1 MVGPRRPGD
10 PDVSTRLT
18 WKMGFE
24 IELMA
29 PPGLTR
35 ADLAQ
40 AVAARGGGTVRRFFH
55 PQSEPSKV
63 PGSPVFENLTP
74 GFEAVDAG
82 GQRLAA
88 FVDDLTLQAGL
99 DRTRPPLDG
108 WHRIVTDD
116 GRLLRLVIR
125 HCDPTADADTVL
137 EPLAALFGS
146 AVQRH
151 DAGMARVEDDRGVS
165 VALCAPLPGERER
178 PCEIVTAP
186 ITSGHRRL
194 LRDLLAQA
202 RDLGFTLPAEGATH
216 IHFDAEALCDAATLA
231 RLVTVLHRHGPGLR
245 RLVGTNPACIR
256 LGAWPDDLMR
266 LVADPGFLAMDWPM
280 ARAALAELSLIKYCD
295 FNLSN
300 LIAGTKD
307 KHTFEVRILPATLE
321 AEAVIAAAA
330 LFQAILIWCR
340 DGAVGSRCPA
350 SLLELVVQL
359 PLSAADQALWLGRVA
374 GGSVALPGWDNRE
387 TLIA

>member
-1 MVGPRRPGD
+1 M
-10 PDVSTRLT
+10 STRLT

-24 IELMA
+24 IELLA

-35 ADLAQ
+35 ADLAH

-74 GFEAVDAG
+74 GFEALDAS

-99 DRTRPPLDG
+99 DRTRAPLDG

-116 GRLLRLVIR
+116 GRLLRLVVR
-125 HCDPTADADTVL
+125 HCDPTAGSDTVL

-146 AVQRH
+146 SVQRH
-151 DAGMARVEDDRGVS
+151 AAGMTRVEDDRGVS

-186 ITSGHRRL
+186 IGRGHRRV
-194 LRDLLAQA
+194 LRDLLGQA
-202 RDLGFTLPAEGATH
+202 RSMGFTLPVEGATH
-216 IHFDAEALCDAATLA
+216 IHFDVGGLCDAPVMA
-231 RLVTVLHRHGPGLR
+231 RLVTLLHRHGSGLR

-256 LGAWPDDLMR
+256 LGAWPEALMQR
-266 LVADPGFLAMDWPM
+266 VADPAFPAMDWPT
-280 ARAALAELSLIKYCD
+280 ARAALAELSLTKYCD
-295 FNLSN
+295 FNLNN

-321 AEAVIAAAA
+321 ADAVIAAAG
-330 LFQAILIWCR
+330 LFQAILTWCR
-340 DGAVGSRCPA
+340 DGGRESRIPA
-350 SLLELVVQL
+350 SLLDLVIQL
-359 PLSAADQALWLGRVA
+359 PLSAADQSLWLGRVS
-374 GGSVALPGWDNRE
+374 GGSVALPGWGNHE
-387 TLIA
+387 TLGG

>member
-1 MVGPRRPGD
+1 VT
-10 PDVSTRLT
+10 TRLT

-29 PPGLTR
+29 PAGLTR
-35 ADLAQ
+35 ADLAR

-63 PGSPVFENLTP
+63 PGRPVFENLTP
-74 GFEAVDAG
+74 GFEAVDAE

-88 FVDDLTLQAGL
+88 FVDDLTLQVGL
-99 DRTRPPLDG
+99 DRSRPPLDG

-116 GRLLRLVIR
+116 ARLLRLVVR
-125 HCDPTADADTVL
+125 HCDPMADSDKVL

-151 DAGMARVEDDRGVS
+151 EAGMARVEDDRGVS

-186 ITSGHRRL
+186 IERGHRRV
-194 LRDLLAQA
+194 LRGLLAQA
-202 RDLGFTLPAEGATH
+202 RELGFTLPAEGATH
-216 IHFDAEALCDAATLA
+216 IHFDAGGLCDAPTLA
-231 RLVTVLHRHGPGLR
+231 RLVTVLHRHGPALR

-256 LGAWPDDLMR
+256 LGTWPDALVQR
-266 LVADPGFLAMDWPM
+266 VADPAFLALDWPA
-280 ARAALAELSLIKYCD
+280 ARAALEDLSLTKYCD

-300 LIAGTKD
+300 LIAGTRD

-321 AEAVIAAAA
+321 ADTVIAAAG

-340 DGAVGSRCPA
+340 DAMAGHRIPA
-350 SLLELVVQL
+350 SLLDLVIQL
-359 PLSAADQALWLGRVA
+359 PLSAADRNLWLGRAA
-374 GGSVALPGWDNRE
+374 GGSVALSGWDNRV
-387 TLIA
+387 TLPG